1 MRRGVV
7 EVKVLRARKSLIHQ
21 GGADDCEGC
30 PQDAQLL
37 RISVGRLEAESGQ
50 GGGNVDQPSNQSNN
64 TTHLCPV
71 LGRIIGTAEETT
83 QIGRSKHAEP
93 DDFLFT
99 RVCGIAFGGAIQET
113 LDCGQPFYDGQQ
125 NLIAWLH
132 TSKRQLDYR
141 SNRNSRRYSQREPEC
156 IFHVRF
162 RRDMPL
168 PYRN

>member
-1 MRRGVV
+1 MRGGVV
-7 EVKVLRARKSLIHQ
+7 EVKVFRARKSMIHQ
-21 GGADDCEGC
+21 AGADDCEGR

-50 GGGNVDQPSNQSNN
+50 DGGNVDQSSNQSNN

-71 LGRIIGTAEETT
+71 LGQIIGTAEETT
-83 QIGRSKHAEP
+83 QVGRSKHAEP

-113 LDCGQPFYDGQQ
+113 LDRGQPFYDGQQ
-125 NLIAWLH
+125 NLIAWLP
-132 TSKRQLDYR
+132 TSNGQLDYR
-141 SNRNSRRYSQREPEC
+141 SNHYSRRYRQSEPEC

-162 RRDMPL
+162 R
-168 PYRN
+168 